1 MGLTEQERAYETE
14 NPYVL
19 TFEQDGSMQT
29 RNHDSTPIRVV
40 KLTMTLSNGSMPR
53 LREMGR
59 EMYGEIL
66 SKAFYDFEVSQCEY
80 FPTERAAKS
89 AFGVWDTYA
98 KSLNKA
104 DLKRDC
110 DDLFKGKIEWT
121 FFMPVATS
129 LQNPPPN
136 WILPYD
142 ASSPQEML
150 RIFSETPMRDLV
162 TLRMPPH
169 EDMYRFEF
177 GDEVVRGGK
186 RSQSATLSLVS

>member
-1 MGLTEQERAYETE
+1 MGLTEEERAYETE

-19 TFEQDGSMQT
+19 TFEQDGSIQT
-29 RNHDSTPIRVV
+29 RSHKSTDIRVV
-40 KLTMTLSNGSMPR
+40 KLTITLSNGSMPR

-59 EMYGEIL
+59 AMYGDIL
-66 SKAFYDFEVSQCEY
+66 IKAFSDFEVSQCEY

-89 AFGVWDTYA
+89 AFDVWNTYL
-98 KSLNKA
+98 SNLNSG

-121 FFMPVATS
+121 FFMPVAAS
-129 LQNPPPN
+129 LQIPPPN

-150 RIFSETPMRDLV
+150 RIFSGTPMRDPV
-162 TLRMPPH
+162 TQQMDPH
-169 EDMYRFEF
+169 RDTYRFEF
-177 GDEVVRGGK
+177 GDDVVQGGK